1 MVWGEAMAVGAD
13 KSTTFLADT
22 GASHHIVHNREFFWE
37 MLPLPGPF
45 RINQVQGTVE
55 VTHWGTV
62 VLEVDGENGKQKLTL
77 TEVLLI
83 QGIDFNIVSLQK
95 FRAANFIPVY
105 DKVEG
110 KVVINKRVPTGG
122 YAIRN

>member
-1 MVWGEAMAVGAD
+1 M
-13 KSTTFLADT
+13 
-22 GASHHIVHNREFFWE
+22 
-37 MLPLPGPF
+37 
-45 RINQVQGTVE
+45 
-55 VTHWGTV
+55 

-110 KVVINKRVPTGG
+110 QVVINKRVPTGG
-122 YAIRN
+122 YA

>member
-1 MVWGEAMAVGAD
+1 MAVGAE

-22 GASHHIVHNREFFWE
+22 GASHHIVHKREFFWE
-37 MLPLPGPF
+37 LSPLPGPF

-62 VLEVDGENGKQKLTL
+62 VLEVDGAEGKQKLTL

-83 QGIDFNIVSLQK
+83 QGMDFNIVSLQRFK
-95 FRAANFIPVY
+95 KYSTN
-105 DKVEG
+105 
-110 KVVINKRVPTGG
+110 INYIK
-122 YAIRN
+122 